1 MAQRRDQLRAA
12 DVDRAFV
19 ADLLKKAV
27 DEGRLSL
34 NEYDER
40 LRRTYDARTYGDLDQ
55 IIVDLPRPSRR
66 TALSP
71 AASAVPV
78 SPVSPGASG
87 RKEST
92 GLAKAWS
99 VWALVVGI
107 NVLVWMFVSLVSADW
122 IYPWPLWVA
131 GPWGVVLLV
140 STIMSRRP

>member
-1 MAQRRDQLRAA
+1 VAQRRDQLRAA

-40 LRRTYDARTYGDLDQ
+40 LRHTYDARTYGDLDQ
-55 IIVDLPRPSRR
+55 IIADLPRPSRR

-71 AASAVPV
+71 AASTVPI
-78 SPVSPGASG
+78 SPVSPGGSA
-87 RKEST
+87 RKESS
-92 GLAKAWS
+92 GLTRAWS

-107 NVLVWMFVSLVSADW
+107 NVLVWMFVSLVSTDW
-122 IYPWPLWVA
+122 VYPWPLWVA
-131 GPWGVVLLV
+131 GPWGIVLLV
-140 STIMSRRP
+140 STVMGRRP